1 MRSFFNREKILLR
14 LHRHP
19 IILIFQVLPFLLL
32 LGIPAAYTYYTPQIE
47 EEFAFL
53 VPLLVYGNLVRD
65 LFTLILFL
73 FILYTFYIHYLDIW
87 LVTEEHIVNMEQKT
101 LFSKTI
107 AEQELERIQDISAEV
122 RGFFPTLFNYGD
134 VLVQTAGTH
143 ERFLFK
149 DVSHPHHIVTTISKL
164 LQEKGYTQK
173 NP

>member
-1 MRSFFNREKILLR
+1 MRTFFNREKILLR

-19 IILIFQVLPFLLL
+19 IIFLFQIFPFVFLLL
-32 LGIPAAYTYYTPQIE
+32 LPIVFTFFIPIIE
-47 EEFAFL
+47 EEFFNIVPFL
-53 VPLLVYGNLVRD
+53 PYFLIVRD
-65 LFTLILFL
+65 LFTLTLLL

-87 LVTEEHIVNMEQKT
+87 LVTDEHIVNLEQKT

-107 AEQELERIQDISAEV
+107 AEQELRRIQDISAEV

-149 DVSHPHHIVTTISKL
+149 DVSHPHMIVTTISKL
-164 LQEKGYTQK
+164 LGEKGYEKKTD
-173 NP
+173 